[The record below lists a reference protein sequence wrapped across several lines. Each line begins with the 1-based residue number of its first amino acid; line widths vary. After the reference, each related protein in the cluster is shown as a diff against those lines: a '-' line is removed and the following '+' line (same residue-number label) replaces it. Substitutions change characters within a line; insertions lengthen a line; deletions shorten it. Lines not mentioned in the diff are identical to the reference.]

1 MRTFT
6 ARDPL
11 AQSFEILKSDY
22 PNGLFLSSCDIFF
35 ASKDVDVP
43 VTLDIRRV
51 SLGIPTKVIVPLSS
65 VTLVPDQINT
75 SNDGT
80 TATTFTFPSPVYIE
94 PGEYAIVLQTNT
106 DKYNVYVS
114 VLGEVDLS
122 SGNRITKQPF
132 GGSLFKS
139 QNASTWTPEQFKDL
153 KFVLRRCSFSTGSGT
168 VDFLSK
174 QYAAFQRYSLLR
186 TLSQEYIPGE
196 PASISYQVKTRSV
209 SSNTVGSFTDF
220 VSNQN
225 FEFPEVK
232 RINPSANSE
241 VTVRATLSTTDEYIS
256 PVIDSTRFGAVVVRN
271 IVNNLSTG
279 ETTARGGN
287 ALGKYI
293 TRRVDLAEGF
303 DASTLKVFLNV
314 SRPAAT
320 DIKVYYKVLS
330 KYDNTDFADRPYVE
344 MSKVDLGGSSTT
356 GVNTFIEEQYLAED
370 ITYTGTAGAGGKY
383 TDFKSFAIKV
393 VFLSSDEAFVPK
405 ISSLRA
411 VALS

>member
-43 VTLDIRRV
+43 VTLDIRKV
-51 SLGIPTKVIVPLSS
+51 SLGIPSKITVPLST
-65 VTLVPDQINT
+65 VTLVPDQITT
-75 SNDGT
+75 SEDGSE
-80 TATTFTFPSPVYIE
+80 ATTFTFPSPVYIE

-114 VLGEVDLS
+114 VLGEVDIG

-153 KFVLRRCSFSTGSGT
+153 KFVLRRCSFTIGSGT
-168 VDFLSK
+168 ADFLSK
-174 QYAAFQRYSLLR
+174 QYASFQRYALLR
-186 TLSQEYIPGE
+186 TLSQEFVPGE
-196 PASISYQVKTRSV
+196 PASISYQVKTRKL
-209 SSNTVGSFTDF
+209 SSNTIGSFVDF

-225 FEFPEVK
+225 YEFPETQ

-241 VTVRATLSTTDEYIS
+241 ITIRATLATTDEYIS
-256 PVIDSTRFGAVVVRN
+256 PAIDATRFGSIVVRN
-271 IVNNLSTG
+271 IINNSSSG
-279 ETTARGGN
+279 ETTARGGD

-293 TRRVDLAEGF
+293 TRRVNLAEGF
-303 DASTLKVFLNV
+303 DATAIKVFLNV
-314 SRPAAT
+314 NRPAGT

-330 KYDNTDFADRPYVE
+330 KYDSTDFADRPYVE
-344 MSKVDLGGSSTT
+344 MTKVDLGGNSTT
-356 GVNTFIEEQYLAED
+356 DLSTFIEEQYLAED
-370 ITYTGTAGAGGKY
+370 IEYTGTAGAGGRY

-393 VFLSSDEAFVPK
+393 VFLSSNEAVVPK